1 MSKSLSLNKNRILLS
16 NLINIRWIAIFGQLF
31 AILFVYFI
39 VKIPIPILTCLIVVI
54 ISIIINFY
62 SFINKQGNNYLND
75 NEAFYFLLYDIIQ
88 LAVLL
93 YLTGGIYNPFSILIL
108 APVIISSSYLKIN
121 FSIFLL
127 FLSILIIILISFFYI
142 EIQWP
147 ENFIFPIFFIYG
159 IISALIISLIFIS
172 TYVYTLARSSREISD
187 ALNQTQIALVNQK
200 KISEVGSLTAA
211 AVHEL
216 STPLN
221 TIFLILDD
229 IKKDNNILKD
239 KNLKSEIDLL
249 ESQANRCK
257 KILYNL
263 SKNPPNIIDNYFD
276 KITLSNL
283 VKINFEK
290 FKKDN
295 IELEIKSK
303 DEKLEPEIKFSDE
316 IMYGVGNI
324 MQNAIDHANNKIE
337 IDIKA
342 NNTSV
347 ILKIIDDGKGFTKE
361 VLDKIGNPFISENK
375 DTKNMGLG
383 IFIAKNLIESVGGKI
398 KFYNNSLESGSVVEI
413 YLKKNN

>member
-1 MSKSLSLNKNRILLS
+1 MSKSLYLNKNRILLS

-383 IFIAKNLIESVGGKI
+383 IFIAKNLIESVGGEI

>member
-1 MSKSLSLNKNRILLS
+1 MSKSLYLNKNRILLS

>member
-1 MSKSLSLNKNRILLS
+1 MSKSLYLNKNRILLS
-16 NLINIRWIAIFGQLF
+16 NLINIRWIAISGQLF

-39 VKIPIPILTCLIVVI
+39 IKIPIPIFTCLLVVI
-54 ISIIINFY
+54 ISIVINFY

-142 EIQWP
+142 EIEWP
-147 ENFIFPIFFIYG
+147 ENFIFPILFIYG

-172 TYVYTLARSSREISD
+172 TYVYTLARSSRKISD

-229 IKKDNNILKD
+229 IKKDKNILKD

-257 KILYNL
+257 KILYHL
-263 SKNPPNIIDNYFD
+263 SKNPPNIKDNYFD

-290 FKKDN
+290 FKKNN
-295 IELEIKSK
+295 IKLEIKFK
-303 DEKLEPEIKFSDE
+303 DDKLEPEIEFSDE

-324 MQNAIDHANNKIE
+324 IQNAIDHAKNKIRINIE
-337 IDIKA
+337 TY
-342 NNTSV
+342 NSSV

-383 IFIAKNLIESVGGKI
+383 IFIAKNLIESVGGEI
-398 KFYNNSLESGSVVEI
+398 KFYNNSLDSGSIVEI

>member
-1 MSKSLSLNKNRILLS
+1 MSKSLYLNKNRILLS

-39 VKIPIPILTCLIVVI
+39 LKIPIPILTCLIVVI